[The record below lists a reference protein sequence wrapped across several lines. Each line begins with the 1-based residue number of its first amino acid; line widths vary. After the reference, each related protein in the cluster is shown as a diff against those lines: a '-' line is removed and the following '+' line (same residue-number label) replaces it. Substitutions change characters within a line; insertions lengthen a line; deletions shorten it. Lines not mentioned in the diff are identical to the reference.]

1 MDVTKGVKMR
11 DKRNGGIRLRSL
23 LLLGAG
29 GLCIL
34 YYLLGGIL
42 RSFKLSAFWIWLAA
56 GVALMALG
64 FLDRK
69 MAQTGRTWF
78 KGRRSRRAACI

>member
-34 YYLLGGIL
+34 YYLL
-42 RSFKLSAFWIWLAA
+42 A
-56 GVALMALG
+56 GVLSFPLSGSGWQPAWL
-64 FLDRK
+64 
-69 MAQTGRTWF
+69 
-78 KGRRSRRAACI
+78 